1 VGVGRVNREGG
12 EEQIRW
18 MYFVNVYE
26 NTTMKLTG
34 IVLRLE
40 RGMRENDGGGKLKKY
55 CKHICQCH
63 NVSPY
68 ATTICTLKNF
78 KKSI

>member
-1 VGVGRVNREGG
+1 
-12 EEQIRW
+12 
-18 MYFVNVYE
+18 MYE
-26 NTTMKLTG
+26 NRTRKLVE
-34 IVLRLE
+34 IVLRRG

>member
-26 NTTMKLTG
+26 NRTMKPVET
-34 IVLRLE
+34 VLR
-40 RGMRENDGGGKLKKY
+40 RGGGLRENDGEGES
-55 CKHICQCH
+55 
-63 NVSPY
+63 N
-68 ATTICTLKNF
+68 
-78 KKSI
+78 